1 MVLLFGTFLCVSK
14 HFRLLSQVFK
24 TKVLYGPRRNDAGVL
39 REHDHDAGEF
49 QRLPNRIRR
58 PRDVKSR
65 IGSLDNVHHK
75 AGGGTR
81 EIFT

>member
-1 MVLLFGTFLCVSK
+1 MF
-14 HFRLLSQVFK
+14 Q
-24 TKVLYGPRRNDAGVL
+24 TKVVYGPRRNDAGL
-39 REHDHDAGEF
+39 SRDQDHDAGEF
-49 QRLPNRIRR
+49 QRLPRRIQR

-65 IGSLDNVHHK
+65 IGSFDNVHHQ